1 MAFCRSSDCGGGGD
15 EWAGGGES
23 EGDGDSG
30 HGDGG
35 HGDRVKERDDGDLG
49 GAGGVITSWFVS
61 FCGLGGVECDVSTH
75 VGFCKVSTGCVNNF
89 VGLMATPKGHIY
101 MIANLTHLICILV
114 FLVNFSK

>member
-1 MAFCRSSDCGGGGD
+1 MLFCRSSDCGGCD

-49 GAGGVITSWFVS
+49 GVITTCFIF
-61 FCGLGGVECDVSTH
+61 FCGLGGVDCTTDVCTN
-75 VGFCKVSTGCVNNF
+75 VGVCMVSTGDCF
-89 VGLMATPKGHIY
+89 
-101 MIANLTHLICILV
+101 
-114 FLVNFSK
+114 FSTGFW